1 MTIIFF
7 TIIES
12 VRSFATESIFSIPST
27 EDGVAAEQS
36 SSTVS
41 DMTAQ
46 LNKLMKVCYIL
57 YIFFFQI
64 IKHVY
69 YIICRIRRLAIVSSG
84 REENSLPLLPCGN

>member
-46 LNKLMKVCYIL
+46 LNKLMKV
-57 YIFFFQI
+57 
-64 IKHVY
+64 
-69 YIICRIRRLAIVSSG
+69 
-84 REENSLPLLPCGN
+84 